1 MFQFETW
8 APGTTGRTERPVCGR
23 YVLEQPD
30 DISERFAAKQ
40 IHFDLPS
47 IYNLAPTQELPV
59 VVEGYDGERTIRLM
73 RWGMIPRW
81 QPRPGRGKVTPI
93 NARAESVAEKPMFR
107 ESIRRRRCLVPVTG
121 FYEWEQ
127 DQRSR
132 MPYFVTLKD
141 ESLFAFAGIYDEV
154 VRRGSATIASFAVVT
169 TRANDLLAPIDNRM
183 PVILR
188 REYEGRWLSR
198 QITDVDDI
206 EPVMEP
212 LESDRLVVHP
222 VGTRVN
228 YARFDGPDLIKPNP
242 LEQLPLLLAS

>member
-1 MFQFETW
+1 MPESL
-8 APGTTGRTERPVCGR
+8 GRQGERSVLVCGR

-30 DISERFAAKQ
+30 DISERFGARQ
-40 IHFDLPS
+40 VHLELPS
-47 IYNLAPTQELPV
+47 VYNIAPTLELPV
-59 VVEGYDGERTIRLM
+59 VVEDYDGERVVRLM
-73 RWGMIPRW
+73 RWGLIPRW
-81 QPRPGRGKVTPI
+81 QVWPRSGRPAPI
-93 NARAESVAEKPMFR
+93 NARAESVAEKPTFR

-132 MPYFVTLKD
+132 TPYFVRLRD

-154 VRRGSATIASFAVVT
+154 VQRGGARIASFAVVT

-198 QITDVDDI
+198 QITDVDDL

-228 YARFDGPDLIKPNP
+228 YVRFDGPDLIKPNT